1 MQVLL
6 FSAKPGRF
14 DSDSSQASGHNI
26 PQRAIGRQR
35 KAEEELFGRVQT
47 SVGHQERVIGNQE
60 GMDLLSGL
68 QISFSKPKDNQ
79 LLIVPTETD

>member
-26 PQRAIGRQR
+26 SQRAIGRQR
-35 KAEEELFGRVQT
+35 KAEEELLGRVQT
-47 SVGHQERVIGNQE
+47 RVRSRPSRESHWEQRGHGPALRPTSK
-60 GMDLLSGL
+60 LLQAQG
-68 QISFSKPKDNQ
+68 
-79 LLIVPTETD
+79 